1 MNKYTYPKK
10 KFDKKDVNF
19 MYVLFD
25 NGDYISINGS
35 EVIDLKISLYD
46 RLVWNE
52 QGVCPVAES
61 GFIKLKI
68 NRINKAIYRE
78 VFLYDVKEYKKDRIA
93 YIQNRCVNEGGIA
106 CVRLFNENNWHDTIR
121 GNIVGELDGE
131 FLVLK
136 FLSQTNFGSSGS
148 ANNEILLNPI
158 SKSMIRNIDLDFEN
172 CESYTIY
179 RNEILDI
186 QLEFE
191 SELVWG
197 AGDLFRSVKS
207 GFIKC
212 KLDQE
217 IDCNRQVHFL
227 SNGKVT
233 IKKLEQRLCGRKG
246 EAEHD
251 LCHLYIGYEYAGFGV
266 RSIECIEVEDI
277 RPDEE
282 LERLEQLEEEG
293 KICFMDYIGG
303 YCKRQQDGT
312 YIITFGKNAEN
323 LLKKLS

>member
-10 KFDKKDVNF
+10 KFDKKNVSF

-46 RLVWNE
+46 RLIWNE
-52 QGVCPVAES
+52 RGVCPVAES

-68 NRINKAIYRE
+68 NKINQAIYRE
-78 VFLYDVKEYKKDRIA
+78 VFLYNEKEYKKDRIA
-93 YIQNRCVNEGGIA
+93 YIQNRCVKEGGIT
-106 CVRLFNENNWHDTIR
+106 CVRFFDKNNWHDTIC

-136 FLSQTNFGSSGS
+136 FLSQPNFGPSGS
-148 ANNEILLNPI
+148 ENNEVLLNSI
-158 SKSMIRNIDLDFEN
+158 SKSMIRSIDLDFEN

-227 SNGKVT
+227 SDGKVT

-246 EAEHD
+246 QAEHD
-251 LCHLYIGYEYAGFGV
+251 ICHLYIDYEYVAGAKCT
-266 RSIECIEVEDI
+266 ECVEVEDV
-277 RPDEE
+277 RSDEE
-282 LERLEQLEEEG
+282 LERLEKLEEEG
-293 KICFMDYIGG
+293 SFIFDDYIGG
-303 YCKRQQDGT
+303 YCKKCENGT
-312 YIITFGKNAEN
+312 LLITFGKNAED
-323 LLKKLS
+323 LLKKLG